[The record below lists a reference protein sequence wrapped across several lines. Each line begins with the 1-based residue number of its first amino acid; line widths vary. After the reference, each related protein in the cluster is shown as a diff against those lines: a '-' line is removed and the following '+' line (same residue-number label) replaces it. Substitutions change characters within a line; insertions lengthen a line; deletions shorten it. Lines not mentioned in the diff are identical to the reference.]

1 MCVTV
6 HYTHLAS
13 LSNKKI
19 IIIIVSL
26 DWKAN
31 AKSGK
36 IRKVE
41 SRCHLSILKSPL
53 DNVDFLRD
61 ASVIVPRLNAQTR
74 SQMQSD
80 RNNNS
85 NETLA
90 REEEEEEFKVHS
102 TSISVCRRHF
112 RANGR
117 EGGGRRKDVLHRDAT
132 WNFTRRARY
141 GRWIPFL
148 PRKWYRVYERCT
160 VTFSFF
166 LKGHQLG

>member
-1 MCVTV
+1 MAEGLVCVCVTV
-6 HYTHLAS
+6 HYIHLAS
-13 LSNKKI
+13 LSNKK
-19 IIIIVSL
+19 IIIVSL

-90 REEEEEEFKVHS
+90 RGEEEEEFKVHS

-117 EGGGRRKDVLHRDAT
+117 EGGGGGGGKMFFTATLLGISRVVRVTADGFLFSRENGTGYMNVVL
-132 WNFTRRARY
+132 
-141 GRWIPFL
+141 
-148 PRKWYRVYERCT
+148 
-160 VTFSFF
+160 
-166 LKGHQLG
+166 

>member
-1 MCVTV
+1 MCVTI

-13 LSNKKI
+13 LSNKKK
-19 IIIIVSL
+19 IIVSL

-90 REEEEEEFKVHS
+90 RGEEEEEFKVHS

-117 EGGGRRKDVLHRDAT
+117 EGGGEEE
-132 WNFTRRARY
+132 
-141 GRWIPFL
+141 
-148 PRKWYRVYERCT
+148 ERCSSPRRYLEFHASCALRPMDS
-160 VTFSFF
+160 FSPE
-166 LKGHQLG
+166 KMVPGI